1 MTEKFTTALRKAQ
14 TSEQIIEAINDIAE
28 YVGMPRYTYWT
39 VNMPGRHLKD
49 GWSYSTNS
57 EKGVAEY
64 LAMGFHM
71 TDPVVINA
79 PKHMAPFAWGTE
91 EYLAGLN
98 DEEMKIF
105 THAAQ
110 YGVKM
115 GILTP
120 VHGPGAEF
128 AALSVMAEK
137 DETEKEFLKKFH
149 ERSMF
154 LGAIAPHIQEAL
166 RVVLNADEIANTAAK
181 LTAREIECISW
192 IADGK
197 SYADIAEILKI
208 SRNTVITHVNRAKEK
223 LGVNTSYQ
231 AVAVVMQSGMGH
243 HDDSHPY

>member
-1 MTEKFTTALRKAQ
+1 MSEKFIIALRKAQ

-28 YVGMPRYTYWT
+28 YVSMPRYTYWT

-49 GWSYSTNS
+49 GWSTSNYPILW
-57 EKGVAEY
+57 GVEY
-64 LAMGFHM
+64 MSRGFHM
-71 TDPVVINA
+71 LDPVGIKS
-79 PKHMAPFAWGTE
+79 PKHMTPFAWGTE
-91 EYLAGLN
+91 DYLAGL
-98 DEEMKIF
+98 EPHELKVF
-105 THAAQ
+105 KAAA
-110 YGVKM
+110 KH
-115 GILTP
+115 GIRRGIMVP
-120 VHGPGAEF
+120 IHGPGAEF
-128 AALSVMAEK
+128 AGLSLAANSK
-137 DETEKEFLKKFH
+137 ETEEEFMNKFT